1 MKTSESR
8 ERNDVV
14 CEVGIR
20 VKVASEDY
28 PVVK

>member
-1 MKTSESR
+1 VKTSESR
-8 ERNDVV
+8 GRSDVV

-20 VKVASEDY
+20 VKVASENS